1 MNFYNYIPFK
11 QRIKDALGFSD
22 KEINEIE
29 KDLEKE
35 NMTFTH
41 KPSPC
46 DIINNVAIPSIVGG
60 FNASHMDA
68 YTKSIPDNVKL
79 GLYDFN
85 NSSDNVKLGWNDFNN
100 SPDFE
105 VLIVGSYC
113 KLEKDTNLYFKI
125 LDIISGILIN
135 ATDNNLKLEN
145 LNQDKSFISFV
156 ERTLSQELHTFV
168 KLVNIQTWK
177 DYNTMKD
184 LIKIG
189 ISITLDQKFIDSY
202 VDRESTELINLA
214 IG

>member
-1 MNFYNYIPFK
+1 LIFNHEF
-11 QRIKDALGFSD
+11 LD
-22 KEINEIE
+22 KEIDKIE

-41 KPSPC
+41 KPSPYE
-46 DIINNVAIPSIVGG
+46 IIDNVAIPSIVGG
-60 FNASHMDA
+60 FNVSHMDA
-68 YTKSIPDNVKL
+68 YTKSISTSN
-79 GLYDFN
+79 
-85 NSSDNVKLGWNDFNN
+85 NVKLGWSYYNN

-105 VLIVGSYC
+105 VLITGSNC

-125 LDIISGILIN
+125 IDIISGILIN
-135 ATDNNLKLEN
+135 DTDNNLKLEN

-168 KLVNIQTWK
+168 KLVNIQTCK
-177 DYNTMKD
+177 DYDTMKD

-189 ISITLDQKFIDSY
+189 ISVTLDQKFIDSY
-202 VDRESTELINLA
+202 VDRESTELIKLA